1 MMMKLLQALS
11 AAALLL
17 LIKRLMVRK
26 PPSQPYRQ
34 PGDEW
39 SKIRGYRRPS

>member
-11 AAALLL
+11 ITALLL
-17 LIKRLMVRK
+17 LIKRLVVRK
-26 PPSQPYRQ
+26 PPSLPYRL
-34 PGDEW
+34 PEDEW

>member
-11 AAALLL
+11 ITALLL

-26 PPSQPYRQ
+26 PLSRPYRL
-34 PGDEW
+34 PEDKW
-39 SKIRGYRRPS
+39 PKIRGYRRPS